1 VTRDVVRD
9 RRRPLVVGGFLVLGT
24 VLLGVSL
31 HVDPGTTWF
40 YPAALLLAATWVV
53 GAVASGPVPA
63 GDRSPWLPVGVGL
76 ALGGVF
82 VVGALLV
89 REIPL
94 LEGQVGSVVEYA
106 HRGSGPLV
114 IAVAVITGVA
124 EELFFRG
131 ALYDVV
137 PRPVVVTTVV
147 YTLATIATGN
157 VMLVFA
163 AAVLGAVVA
172 LARQRSGGVVAPALV
187 HASWSLVML
196 LALPALF

>member
-1 VTRDVVRD
+1 M
-9 RRRPLVVGGFLVLGT
+9 LGT
-24 VLLGVSL
+24 VLLGISL
-31 HVDPGTTWF
+31 HIDPGTTWF

-53 GAVASGPVPA
+53 GALASGPVPV
-63 GDRSPWLPVGVGL
+63 GERSPWLPIGVGV

-94 LEGQVGSVVEYA
+94 LEGQVGSVIEYA

-114 IAVAVITGVA
+114 IAVAVITGIS

-131 ALYDVV
+131 ALYETV
-137 PRPVVVTTVV
+137 PRPVVVSAVV
-147 YTLATIATGN
+147 YTLATLATGN

-172 LARQRSGGVVAPALV
+172 VVRQRSGGVLAPALV

-196 LALPALF
+196 IALPTLF